1 MITLVTRNSNQFLN
15 MILESISFSG
25 IIVALMCMAL
35 LLSKKK
41 KVSSDY
47 YLIAWL
53 LVAATNLIY
62 YLFPS
67 LLPEII
73 QPFGFALPVL
83 SMGMLYLYVISIT
96 FNIEF
101 NVSFLI
107 KHSLFFICYSLLF
120 IGISL
125 FYSQIGFNNSIPFFI
140 EKQQNKMLDLLTFP
154 MAIVPVV
161 YIILCFLALKRYQK
175 MLPEYYSA
183 LEKINLNWLKYI
195 IVSLIILFIGVFCM
209 IALGTRADLI
219 PFDKIFQIVA
229 VVQSGYL
236 LCIVFFSLRQ
246 SIVFNQQATLDR
258 NTVVIKEEKDDVQDK
273 VYSDILSQRLLQ
285 FMETGRPYLD
295 EELSLQ
301 KLSLLMDV
309 STHQLS
315 QTINQGLNT
324 NFYKFVNAY
333 RIEEVKKK
341 LGDPVFEK
349 YSILGIAFE
358 SGFNSKS
365 TFNKIFKEE
374 TGMTPSEF
382 KKSESIKKES

>member
-1 MITLVTRNSNQFLN
+1 
-15 MILESISFSG
+15 MILGSIAFSG
-25 IIVALMCMAL
+25 IIIALMCIAL

-41 KVSSDY
+41 NVSSDY
-47 YLIAWL
+47 YLMVWL
-53 LVAATNLIY
+53 LVGAANITY

-67 LLPEII
+67 LLPETV

-96 FNIEF
+96 FNIPF
-101 NVSFLI
+101 RSDYLI
-107 KHSLFFICYSLLF
+107 RHSLFFLGYSLFF
-120 IGISL
+120 IAIST
-125 FYSQIGFNNSIPFFI
+125 FYSRIGFKNSIPYFI
-140 EKQQNKMLDLLTFP
+140 EKNQHGLLNLITFP
-154 MAIVPVV
+154 MAVVPVV
-161 YIILCFLALKRYQK
+161 YIVLCFLALRKYQK
-175 MLPEYYSA
+175 ILPEYYSA

-195 IVSLIILFIGVFCM
+195 IVSLIVLFIGVSCM
-209 IALGTRADLI
+209 IALGTRTDVI
-219 PFDKIFQIVA
+219 PFDRIFQIVA

-246 SIVFNQQATLDR
+246 SIVFHQQGTL
-258 NTVVIKEEKDDVQDK
+258 TTEIIMKQEEKSVVLNKNSFDV
-273 VYSDILSQRLLQ
+273 ISQKLLE
-285 FMETGRPYLD
+285 FMKTGKPYLD

-301 KLSLLMDV
+301 KLSLLIDI

-341 LGDPVFEK
+341 LTDPEFEK

>member
-1 MITLVTRNSNQFLN
+1 M
-15 MILESISFSG
+15 MILGSIAFSG
-25 IIVALMCMAL
+25 IIIALMCITL
-35 LLSKKK
+35 LFSKKK

-47 YLIAWL
+47 YLIVWL
-53 LVAATNLIY
+53 LIAAVNLAY

-67 LLPEII
+67 FLPEIV

-83 SMGMLYLYVISIT
+83 SMAMLYLYVISIT
-96 FNIEF
+96 FNSRF
-101 NVSFLI
+101 RLGSLI
-107 KHSLFFICYSLLF
+107 KHSLFFICYSLIF
-120 IGISL
+120 TGISV
-125 FYSQIGFNNSIPFFI
+125 FYSRIGFKNSIPYFVDRD
-140 EKQQNKMLDLLTFP
+140 QNKVLDFLTFP
-154 MAIVPVV
+154 MAAVPVV
-161 YIILCFLALKRYQK
+161 YIILCFLALKKYQK

-195 IVSLIILFIGVFCM
+195 IASLIILFIGVFCM
-209 IALGTRADLI
+209 IALGTRTDVI
-219 PFDKIFQIVA
+219 PFDQIFQIVA

-236 LCIVFFSLRQ
+236 FCIVFFSLRQ
-246 SIVFNQQATLDR
+246 SIVFHQQGSLDMDI
-258 NTVVIKEEKDDVQDK
+258 VMKQEEKNNVQNKNSSDV
-273 VYSDILSQRLLQ
+273 ISQKLLE
-285 FMETGRPYLD
+285 FMETDRPYLD

-301 KLSLLMDV
+301 KLSVLMDV

-315 QTINQGLNT
+315 QAINQGLNT

-333 RIEEVKKK
+333 RIEEVRKK
-341 LGDPVFEK
+341 LKNPGYEK

-382 KKSESIKKES
+382 KKSGSLRKES

>member
-1 MITLVTRNSNQFLN
+1 
-15 MILESISFSG
+15 MILEYLSFSG
-25 IIVALMCMAL
+25 IVVALMCMAL

-41 KVSSDY
+41 KSSSDY
-47 YLIAWL
+47 YLIVWL
-53 LVAATNLIY
+53 LVGLANLAY

-67 LLPEII
+67 FLPEIV

-96 FNIEF
+96 FNIPF
-101 NVSFLI
+101 RSGYLI
-107 KHSLFFICYSLLF
+107 RHSLFFIGYSSLF
-120 IGISL
+120 TGISA
-125 FYSQIGFNNSIPFFI
+125 FYSRIGFKNSIPYFI
-140 EKQQNKMLDLLTFP
+140 DNDQNRMLDLLNFP
-154 MAIVPVV
+154 MAAIPVI
-161 YIILCFLALKRYQK
+161 YIILCFLALKKYQK

-195 IVSLIILFIGVFCM
+195 IASLIILFIGVFCM
-209 IALGTRADLI
+209 IALGTRTDII
-219 PFDKIFQIVA
+219 PVGKIFTMVA
-229 VVQSGYL
+229 AVQSGYL

-246 SIVFNQQATLDR
+246 SIIFNQQGTLDID
-258 NTVVIKEEKDDVQDK
+258 NVVINEKKTNAQDNPQ
-273 VYSDILSQRLLQ
+273 SDIVSQKLLK
-285 FMETGRPYLD
+285 FMETERPYLD
-295 EELSLQ
+295 EELNLQ
-301 KLSLLMDV
+301 KLSLLMDI

-315 QTINQGLNT
+315 QTINQGLST

-341 LGDPVFEK
+341 LTDPEFEK

-382 KKSESIKKES
+382 KKSGSVKKES

>member
-1 MITLVTRNSNQFLN
+1 
-15 MILESISFSG
+15 MILESIAFSG
-25 IIVALMCMAL
+25 IVVAFMCIAL
-35 LLSKKK
+35 LFSKNKN
-41 KVSSDY
+41 VSSDY
-47 YLIAWL
+47 YLIVWL
-53 LVAATNLIY
+53 LVGAANLVY
-62 YLFPS
+62 YLFPF
-67 LLPEII
+67 LLSERL

-96 FNIEF
+96 FNIPF
-101 NVSFLI
+101 RFGYLI
-107 KHSLFFICYSLLF
+107 KHSVFFMGYNLFFIVVST
-120 IGISL
+120 
-125 FYSQIGFNNSIPFFI
+125 FYSQIGFKNSIPYFI
-140 EKQQNKMLDLLTFP
+140 EKDQNGMLNLMTFP
-154 MAIVPVV
+154 MAVVPVV
-161 YIILCFLALKRYQK
+161 YIVLCFLALRKYQK

-209 IALGTRADLI
+209 IALGTRTDII
-219 PFDKIFQIVA
+219 PFDKIFRIVA

-236 LCIVFFSLRQ
+236 FCIVFFSLRQ
-246 SIVFNQQATLDR
+246 SLVFHQQGKLDM
-258 NTVVIKEEKDDVQDK
+258 NNVAAKEEKINILDK
-273 VYSDILSQRLLQ
+273 NGSDTVSQKLLK
-285 FMETGRPYLD
+285 FMETEKPYLD

-301 KLSLLMDV
+301 KLSSLMNI

-315 QTINQGLNT
+315 QTINQALHT

-341 LGDPVFEK
+341 LRDPEFEK

-382 KKSESIKKES
+382 KKS

>member
-1 MITLVTRNSNQFLN
+1 M
-15 MILESISFSG
+15 MILESIAFSG
-25 IIVALMCMAL
+25 IVIALMCIAL
-35 LLSKKK
+35 LFTKKK
-41 KVSSDY
+41 NISSDY

-53 LVAATNLIY
+53 LIGIVNLVY
-62 YLFPS
+62 YLFPF
-67 LLPEII
+67 LLPEIV

-96 FNIEF
+96 FNIQF
-101 NVSFLI
+101 SLDRLI
-107 KHSLFFICYSLLF
+107 RHSLFYICYSLIF

-125 FYSQIGFNNSIPFFI
+125 FYSRIAFKSSIPYFV
-140 EKQQNKMLDLLTFP
+140 EKQQSRVLDLLTFP
-154 MAIVPVV
+154 MAAVPVV

-209 IALGTRADLI
+209 IALGTRTDVI

-229 VVQSGYL
+229 AVQSGYL
-236 LCIVFFSLRQ
+236 FCIVFFSLRQ
-246 SIVFNQQATLDR
+246 SIVFNQQGTLDV
-258 NTVVIKEEKDDVQDK
+258 NIVMKQEEKTNIQNK
-273 VYSDILSQRLLQ
+273 NSSDSLSQKLLE
-285 FMETGRPYLD
+285 FMETEKPYLD

-301 KLSLLMDV
+301 KLSLLMNV

-333 RIEEVKKK
+333 RIDEVREK
-341 LGDPVFEK
+341 LKDPEYEK

-382 KKSESIKKES
+382 KKSGSIKKES

>member
-1 MITLVTRNSNQFLN
+1 
-15 MILESISFSG
+15 MILEYLSFSG
-25 IIVALMCMAL
+25 IVVALMCMAL

-41 KVSSDY
+41 KSYSDY
-47 YLIAWL
+47 YLIVWL
-53 LVAATNLIY
+53 LVGLANLAY
-62 YLFPS
+62 YLFPPF
-67 LLPEII
+67 LPEIV

-96 FNIEF
+96 FNIPF
-101 NVSFLI
+101 RSGYLI
-107 KHSLFFICYSLLF
+107 RHSLFFIGYSLLF
-120 IGISL
+120 TGISA
-125 FYSQIGFNNSIPFFI
+125 FYSRIGFKNSIPYFI
-140 EKQQNKMLDLLTFP
+140 DNNQNRMLDLLTFP
-154 MAIVPVV
+154 MAAIPVI
-161 YIILCFLALKRYQK
+161 YIILCFLALKKYQK

-195 IVSLIILFIGVFCM
+195 IASLIILFIGVFCM
-209 IALGTRADLI
+209 IALGTRTDII
-219 PFDKIFQIVA
+219 PVGKIFTMVA
-229 VVQSGYL
+229 AVQSGYL

-246 SIVFNQQATLDR
+246 SIIFNQQGTLDID
-258 NTVVIKEEKDDVQDK
+258 NVVINEKKTNAQDK
-273 VYSDILSQRLLQ
+273 NQSDIVSQKLLK
-285 FMETGRPYLD
+285 FMETERPYLD
-295 EELSLQ
+295 EELNLQ
-301 KLSLLMDV
+301 KLSLLMDI

-315 QTINQGLNT
+315 QTINQGLST

-341 LGDPVFEK
+341 LTDPEFEK

-382 KKSESIKKES
+382 KKSGSVKKES

>member
-1 MITLVTRNSNQFLN
+1 MV
-15 MILESISFSG
+15 
-25 IIVALMCMAL
+25 
-35 LLSKKK
+35 
-41 KVSSDY
+41 
-47 YLIAWL
+47 WL
-53 LVAATNLIY
+53 LVSAANLVY
-62 YLFPS
+62 YSFPS
-67 LLPEII
+67 LLPEIL

-83 SMGMLYLYVISIT
+83 SMGMLYLYVLSIT
-96 FNIEF
+96 FNIQF
-101 NVSFLI
+101 RLRNLI
-107 KHSLFFICYSLLF
+107 RHSLFFIFYSLFF
-120 IGISL
+120 IGVSM
-125 FYSQIGFNNSIPFFI
+125 FYCRIGFKNSIPYFI
-140 EKQQNKMLDLLTFP
+140 GEHRNGILDVMTFP
-154 MAIVPVV
+154 MAVIPVV
-161 YIILCFLALKRYQK
+161 YIILCFLALKKYQK

-209 IALGTRADLI
+209 IALGTRMDVI
-219 PFDKIFQIVA
+219 PFDKIFRIVA
-229 VVQSGYL
+229 AVQSSYL

-246 SIVFNQQATLDR
+246 SIVFNQQGTLDMD
-258 NTVVIKEEKDDVQDK
+258 VVVKEEKNNVQDK
-273 VYSDILSQRLLQ
+273 TYPGILSQRLLT
-285 FMETGRPYLD
+285 FMEIDRPYLD

-315 QTINQGLNT
+315 QTINQGLHT

-333 RIEEVKKK
+333 RIEEVRKK
-341 LGDPVFEK
+341 LKDPEFEK

-382 KKSESIKKES
+382 KKSESVRKES

>member
-1 MITLVTRNSNQFLN
+1 
-15 MILESISFSG
+15 MILESIAFSG
-25 IIVALMCMAL
+25 IVVAFMCIAL
-35 LLSKKK
+35 LFSKKK
-41 KVSSDY
+41 NVSSDY
-47 YLIAWL
+47 YLIVWL
-53 LVAATNLIY
+53 LVGAANLIY
-62 YLFPS
+62 YLFPF
-67 LLPEII
+67 LLSERL

-96 FNIEF
+96 FNIPF
-101 NVSFLI
+101 RFGSLI
-107 KHSLFFICYSLLF
+107 KHSVFFMGYSLFFIVVST
-120 IGISL
+120 
-125 FYSQIGFNNSIPFFI
+125 FYSQIGFKNSIPYFI
-140 EKQQNKMLDLLTFP
+140 EKDQNGMLNLMTFP
-154 MAIVPVV
+154 MAVVPVV
-161 YIILCFLALKRYQK
+161 YIVLCFLALRKYQK

-209 IALGTRADLI
+209 IALGTRTDII
-219 PFDKIFQIVA
+219 PFDKIFRIVA

-236 LCIVFFSLRQ
+236 FCIVFFSLRQ
-246 SIVFNQQATLDR
+246 SLVFHQQGTLDM
-258 NTVVIKEEKDDVQDK
+258 NNVVAKEEKINILDEK
-273 VYSDILSQRLLQ
+273 GSDSVSQKLLK
-285 FMETGRPYLD
+285 FMETEKPYLD

-301 KLSLLMDV
+301 KLSSLMNI

-315 QTINQGLNT
+315 QTINQALHT

-341 LGDPVFEK
+341 LRDPEFEK

-382 KKSESIKKES
+382 KKSGSIIKGS

>member
-1 MITLVTRNSNQFLN
+1 ML
-15 MILESISFSG
+15 ILGSVAFSG
-25 IIVALMCMAL
+25 IIIAFMCIAL
-35 LLSKKK
+35 LFSKKK
-41 KVSSDY
+41 NVSSDY
-47 YLIAWL
+47 YLMVWL
-53 LVAATNLIY
+53 LVGAANLAY

-67 LLPEII
+67 LLPEKV
-73 QPFGFALPVL
+73 QAFGFALPVL

-96 FNIEF
+96 FNIPF
-101 NVSFLI
+101 RSDYLI
-107 KHSLFFICYSLLF
+107 RHSLFFLGYSLFF
-120 IGISL
+120 IGISI
-125 FYSQIGFNNSIPFFI
+125 FYSRIGFKNSIPYFT
-140 EKQQNKMLDLLTFP
+140 EKDQNGLLNLITFP
-154 MAIVPVV
+154 MAVVPVV
-161 YIILCFLALKRYQK
+161 YIVLCFLALKKYQK

-195 IVSLIILFIGVFCM
+195 IISLIILFIGVFCM
-209 IALGTRADLI
+209 IALGTRTDVI

-236 LCIVFFSLRQ
+236 FCIVFFSLRQ
-246 SIVFNQQATLDR
+246 SIVFHQQTTL
-258 NTVVIKEEKDDVQDK
+258 TEEIILKQEEKSDVMNK
-273 VYSDILSQRLLQ
+273 NSSDGISQKLLE
-285 FMETGRPYLD
+285 FMETAKPYLD

-301 KLSLLMDV
+301 KLSSLMNI

-333 RIEEVKKK
+333 RIEEVKEK
-341 LGDPVFEK
+341 LKDPEFEK

-382 KKSESIKKES
+382 KKSGSVKKES

>member
-1 MITLVTRNSNQFLN
+1 M
-15 MILESISFSG
+15 MILEGISFSG
-25 IIVALMCMAL
+25 ISIALLCIAL
-35 LLSKKK
+35 LLSKKE

-53 LVAATNLIY
+53 LVGAANLIY

-67 LLPEII
+67 LFPEIV

-96 FNIEF
+96 FNI
-101 NVSFLI
+101 SFRLHVLI
-107 KHSLFFICYSLLF
+107 RHSLFFICYSLIF
-120 IGISL
+120 IVISM
-125 FYSQIGFNNSIPFFI
+125 FYSRIGFKNSIPYFI
-140 EKQQNKMLDLLTFP
+140 VKNQNGLLNLITFP
-154 MAIVPVV
+154 MAAVPVV
-161 YIILCFLALKRYQK
+161 YIVLCFLALRKYQK
-175 MLPEYYSA
+175 MLPGYYSA
-183 LEKINLNWLKYI
+183 LEKISLNWLKYI
-195 IVSLIILFIGVFCM
+195 LVSLIILFIGVFCM
-209 IALGTRADLI
+209 IALGTRTDII
-219 PFDKIFQIVA
+219 PFDKVFQMVA
-229 VVQSGYL
+229 AVQSGYL

-246 SIVFNQQATLDR
+246 SIIFHQRGTLSAEMI
-258 NTVVIKEEKDDVQDK
+258 VKQEEKSAVMNK
-273 VYSDILSQRLLQ
+273 NSSDIISQKLLE
-285 FMETGRPYLD
+285 FMETGKPYLD

-301 KLSLLMDV
+301 KLSSLLNI

-333 RIEEVKKK
+333 RVEEVKKK
-341 LGDPVFEK
+341 LGNPDFEK

-382 KKSESIKKES
+382 KKSESVRKES

>member
-1 MITLVTRNSNQFLN
+1 M
-15 MILESISFSG
+15 MILENISFSG
-25 IIVALMCMAL
+25 IIIAWMCIAL

-41 KVSSDY
+41 KNPSDY
-47 YLIAWL
+47 YLMIWL
-53 LVAATNLIY
+53 LVAAANLVY

-67 LLPEII
+67 LLPGIV

-96 FNIEF
+96 FNIRF
-101 NVSFLI
+101 RLGSLI
-107 KHSLFFICYSLLF
+107 KHSLFFICYSLIF
-120 IGISL
+120 IGISMV
-125 FYSQIGFNNSIPFFI
+125 YSQIGFKNSIPYFVDI
-140 EKQQNKMLDLLTFP
+140 NQNRMLDLLTLP
-154 MAIVPVV
+154 MAVVPVI
-161 YIILCFLALKRYQK
+161 YIILCFLALKKYQK

-195 IVSLIILFIGVFCM
+195 IVSLIILFIGIFCM
-209 IALGTRADLI
+209 IALGTRMGVI
-219 PFDKIFQIVA
+219 PFDRLFQIVA
-229 VVQSGYL
+229 AVQSGYL

-246 SIVFNQQATLDR
+246 SIVFNQQGTLDI
-258 NTVVIKEEKDDVQDK
+258 VEGVGKEQKNDAQHKLRSDV
-273 VYSDILSQRLLQ
+273 LSQRLLN
-285 FMETGRPYLD
+285 FMQTEKPYLD

-301 KLSLLMDV
+301 KLSLLMKV

-315 QTINQGLNT
+315 QTINQGFNT
-324 NFYKFVNAY
+324 NFYKFVNGY

-341 LGDPVFEK
+341 LKDPEFEK

-374 TGMTPSEF
+374 TGITPSEF
-382 KKSESIKKES
+382 KKSGSAGKES